1 MHMLTEHQL
10 KELRNLLEKSQNPL
24 FLFDNDADGLC
35 SFLLL
40 RRFIDRG
47 YGVAIKSFPELDVTY
62 VGKVNEL
69 KPDYVFVLDKPVISQ
84 EFISEV
90 QKLNIPLVWL
100 DHHDV
105 NPNTEGIHYFN
116 SMRSEKPSSEP
127 TTYWAWQVTKRK
139 EDIWIAM
146 AGCIA
151 DSFIPDFA
159 GEFEKQYPELW
170 KTGIKNA
177 FQGVYETEIGKITR
191 VLGFALK
198 DRTSNVVRMIKHL
211 SKIKSPHEILQDAG
225 NIMLQRFEQVD
236 KRYRKLVEKAKQ
248 FAKDKLLFFQYG
260 GELSLSADISNELSY
275 LYPEKTIVVAYIRG
289 ARANVSV
296 RGKKARELTL
306 KAIEG
311 LEGATGGGHKEA
323 TGAKMTVE
331 QLPVFKE
338 KIEKLLGRTCSYS

>member
-1 MHMLTEHQL
+1 MYMLTEHQL
-10 KELRNLLEKSQNPL
+10 KELKELVEKSQNPL

-40 RRFIDRG
+40 RRYIDRG
-47 YGVAIKSFPELDVTY
+47 YGAAIKSFPELDASY
-62 VGKVNEL
+62 VRKVNEL

-84 EFISEV
+84 EFISEI

-105 NPNTEGIHYFN
+105 NQNTEGILYFN
-116 SMRSEKPSSEP
+116 SMHSEKPSPEP
-127 TTYWAWQVTKRK
+127 TTYWAWQVTKKK

-159 GEFEKQYPELW
+159 NDFEKAFPELW
-170 KTGIKNA
+170 KKGIKNA
-177 FQGVYETEIGKITR
+177 FQGVYETELGKITR

-198 DRTSNVVRMIKHL
+198 DRTSNVVRMIKYL
-211 SKIKSPHEILQDAG
+211 SKIKSPHEILQDER
-225 NIMLQRFEQVD
+225 NTMLQRFEQVE
-236 KRYRKLVEKAKQ
+236 KKYKKLVEKAKQ
-248 FAKDKLLFFQYG
+248 FAKDKFLFFQYG
-260 GELSLSADISNELSY
+260 GELSLSADIANELCY
-275 LYPEKTIVVAYIRG
+275 IYPEKTIVVAYIKG
-289 ARANVSV
+289 TRANISV
-296 RGKKARELTL
+296 RGKRARELTL

-331 QLPVFKE
+331 QLPIFKE
-338 KIEKLLGRTCSYS
+338 KIEKLLGRTCV